1 MLQQKMKWKQ
11 IQTTSHFIFFVAKPL
26 LTDFISPRFN
36 ELFEQIDSVGR
47 PCWDEM
53 LSETFEF

>member
-1 MLQQKMKWKQ
+1 MKANSNNK
-11 IQTTSHFIFFVAKPL
+11 SFHFFFVAKPL

-36 ELFEQIDSVGR
+36 ELFEQIDSVGW

-53 LSETFEF
+53 LRETFEF